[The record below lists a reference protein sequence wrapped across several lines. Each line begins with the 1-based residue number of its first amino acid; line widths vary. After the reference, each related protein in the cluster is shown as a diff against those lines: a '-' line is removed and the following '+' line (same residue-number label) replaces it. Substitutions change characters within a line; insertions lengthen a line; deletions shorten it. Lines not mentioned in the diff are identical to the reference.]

1 MYKKLKK
8 KLNKNLSEIRSTSM
22 NEMSI
27 FTEIEILD
35 LKNIT
40 KISLDGLKVRCGQA
54 EQIIN

>member
-1 MYKKLKK
+1 
-8 KLNKNLSEIRSTSM
+8 M